1 MKKDRSKFVCQNCG
15 YASPAWL
22 GKCPECGAWNAFV
35 EEIIRARPVSSER
48 ARPIGN
54 RPVAVRDIP
63 DMVEKRISTGIGEFD
78 RVLGGGSVPGSVVLV
93 GGSPGMG
100 KSTLM
105 LQAGGA
111 LASAGRKVLYVSGEE
126 SLQQVKM
133 RAERLSVQAS
143 GLFLVCETDVDAVA
157 DLMES
162 EKPDIIVVDSVQTMM
177 TSIMEGLPGNV
188 SQVRYCGQVLT
199 NKAKELNKPLFLI
212 GHVTKDGTLAG
223 PRVLEHL
230 VDGLLLFEG
239 DEQHQYRILRS
250 VKNRFGSTNEV
261 GMFEMTEQG
270 LAEIANPSEHL
281 LAQRNNG
288 ASGTAVTVSL
298 EGLRPIMVEV
308 QALVTP
314 TGYGIPQRTATGF
327 DQKRLSMLLAVLEK
341 RLGLRL
347 NTQDV
352 FVNAAGGMRLAEPA
366 VDLAVASAAA
376 SSFSDKPV
384 LSDAA
389 IFGEIGLTGEVRGVS
404 QPDRRVAEAERLGF
418 KKCVL
423 PKTNL
428 KSVASREGILLIG
441 VSSVR
446 EAVER
451 VVGAA

>member
-1 MKKDRSKFVCQNCG
+1 MKKDRSSFVCQNCG
-15 YASPAWL
+15 YSSPGWL
-22 GKCPECGAWNAFV
+22 GKCPECGSWNAFV
-35 EEIIRARPVSSER
+35 EEISRAASVPP
-48 ARPIGN
+48 ARSPGAG
-54 RPVAVRDIP
+54 RKPVAVKDIP
-63 DMVEKRISTGIGEFD
+63 EISERRVKTGIAEFD
-78 RVLGGGSVPGSVVLV
+78 RVLGGGAVLGSVILV

-111 LASAGRKVLYVSGEE
+111 LASSGRKVLYVSGEE

-133 RAERLSVQAS
+133 RAERMSMRSS
-143 GLFLVCETDVDAVA
+143 GLLLACETDVDVVA
-157 DLMES
+157 QLMES
-162 EKPDIIVVDSVQTMM
+162 EKPDWMVVDSVQTMM
-177 TSIMEGLPGNV
+177 TSLMEGLPGNV

-199 NKAKELNKPLFLI
+199 NKAKELNVPLLLV

-261 GMFEMTEQG
+261 GMFEMTDSG
-270 LAEIANPSEHL
+270 LAEIVNPSEHL
-281 LAQRNNG
+281 LAQRNDG

-298 EGLRPIMVEV
+298 EGMRPIMVEV

-327 DQKRLSMLLAVLEK
+327 DQKRLAMLLAVLEK

-347 NTQDV
+347 NTHDV

-366 VDLAVASAAA
+366 VDLAVVSAAA
-376 SSFSDKPV
+376 SSFRDKPV
-384 LSDAA
+384 QSSAA

-404 QPDRRVAEAERLGF
+404 QPERRVAEAERLGF
-418 KKCVL
+418 KKCIL
-423 PKTNL
+423 PKANL
-428 KSVASREGILLIG
+428 KSVARRNAISLVG
-441 VSSVR
+441 VASVR
-446 EAVER
+446 EAVDCA
-451 VVGAA
+451 VGGS